1 MADIKQSIRRWCALQ
16 ERSSFEVTQK
26 LIAWRIP
33 KDEIPHIINKLR
45 KENFLNDERFAED
58 FARGK
63 FRIKQW
69 GRIKIRRSLEQ
80 KRIKTEYIDKAI
92 SQIDETDYI
101 DCLKKLVV
109 KKNTLI
115 TTQEEGY
122 GRKLKIAQFLISK
135 GFESYLV
142 RDAVNELIK

>member
-33 KDEIPHIINKLR
+33 KDEIPQIINKLR

>member
-26 LIAWRIP
+26 LIAWRLP

-69 GRIKIRRSLEQ
+69 GRVKIRRSLEQ
-80 KRIKTEYIDKAI
+80 KRIKIEHINRAI

-101 DCLKKLVV
+101 ECLKKLVV
-109 KKNTLI
+109 KKNALI
-115 TTQEEGY
+115 TIQEGNYE
-122 GRKLKIAQFLISK
+122 RKLKIAQFLISK

-142 RDAVNELIK
+142 REVVNELIK